1 MIEAVSAA
9 VFLIKQDK
17 LPFLK
22 LAIRKLDT
30 IKILL
35 LVGWENKFIMNTK
48 YADLSLKLDK
58 IGKMLGGWKGKLE
71 KENSSSLFKRE
82 EKWNELRASRGVVGV
97 PVVVEPVVVP
107 VPLVAIPVEVTDI
120 EVAVRVAVS
129 SKTPPFTPLS
139 NYFKSW
145 IVFGI
150 LNALIF
156 WTKYFHFLE

>member
-1 MIEAVSAA
+1 VIEAVSAA

-97 PVVVEPVVVP
+97 PVVVEPIEVQNPPVAVP
-107 VPLVAIPVEVTDI
+107 VEIRDVAIIVG
-120 EVAVRVAVS
+120 VAQSMRHIVNNT
-129 SKTPPFTPLS
+129 TPWML
-139 NYFKSW
+139 
-145 IVFGI
+145 
-150 LNALIF
+150 
-156 WTKYFHFLE
+156 

>member
-1 MIEAVSAA
+1 MLERLKSLYSAWLPIYKLIPKNHQYSFGLKIDSLLIEVIEAVSAA

-82 EKWNELRASRGVVGV
+82 EK
-97 PVVVEPVVVP
+97 
-107 VPLVAIPVEVTDI
+107 
-120 EVAVRVAVS
+120 
-129 SKTPPFTPLS
+129 
-139 NYFKSW
+139 
-145 IVFGI
+145 
-150 LNALIF
+150 
-156 WTKYFHFLE
+156 